1 MSKHKNISIPSDS
14 EQPPIQPDLPF
25 LTADIPGLGGVI
37 KTIPEDFRVEEVPQ
51 YELSDEGTHIF
62 ALIEKRNM
70 TTSDAIS
77 EIAKAIG
84 VRRIDIG
91 YAGRKDARAVTRQWI
106 SIEHVDPD
114 KVAAYKSRVIRVL
127 EVRRHGNK
135 LKIGHLAGNRFTL
148 RVRKLNVPMAE
159 ALPRAQAAM
168 ETLVRVGVPNYFGP
182 QRFGYRQDSHLL
194 GEAAVKR
201 DARRFFDTLLGRP
214 ELDTEE
220 VFIRARTLYEQGD
233 YQGAYDTWL
242 PNFRDHRYALKDIM
256 RDNGDV
262 QRAFKR
268 FDRQLLGLFVAAWQS
283 DLFNR
288 VLAGRMPH
296 IDKLF
301 KGDMAY
307 KHDNG
312 ACFHVEDAALEQPRC
327 DRFEISPTGPLMGG
341 RMTELTDDA
350 APFEQPLI
358 DAMQLTDDD
367 LNWLKHYGGRGGR
380 RPLRF
385 QPKDAEVIAGSDEN
399 GDYLQLR
406 FELPS
411 GCYATTLLREL
422 MKN

>member
-1 MSKHKNISIPSDS
+1 MSKHKDNSIPSDS
-14 EQPPIQPDLPF
+14 DTGPIRHDLPF
-25 LTADIPGLGGVI
+25 LTAEIPGLGGVI
-37 KTIPEDFRVEEVPQ
+37 KTVPEDFRVEEIPQ
-51 YELSDEGTHIF
+51 YEPADEGTHVF

-70 TTSDAIS
+70 TTTDAIS
-77 EIAKAIG
+77 EISKAMG
-84 VRRIDIG
+84 VRRIDVG

-114 KVAAYKSRVIRVL
+114 KVAAYKSRVIKVL
-127 EVRRHGNK
+127 QVRRHGNK
-135 LKIGHLAGNRFTL
+135 LKVGHLAGNRFTI

-159 ALPRAQAAM
+159 ALPRAETAM
-168 ETLVRVGVPNYFGP
+168 ETLVRMGVPNYFGP

-194 GEAAVKR
+194 GEAVVKR
-201 DARRFFDTLLGRP
+201 DEKRFFDTLLGRP
-214 ELDTEE
+214 ELDREE
-220 VFIRARTLYEQGD
+220 VFIKARTLYEQGD
-233 YQGAYDTWL
+233 FQAAYDTWL
-242 PNFRDHRYALKDIM
+242 PNFRDHRYALRDIM
-256 RDNGDV
+256 RDGGNL

-268 FDRQLLGLFVAAWQS
+268 FDRQLMGLFVAAWQS
-283 DLFNR
+283 ELFNR
-288 VLAGRMPH
+288 ALACRMPH

-312 ACFHVEDAALEQPRC
+312 SCFRVEDAALEQPRC

-341 RMTELTDDA
+341 RMTELTDEA
-350 APFEQPLI
+350 APYEKPLI
-358 DAMQLTDDD
+358 DAMQLSDDD

-385 QPKDAEVIAGSDEN
+385 QPKDAEVITGSDEH
-399 GDYLQLR
+399 GEYLQLR

-422 MKN
+422 TK